1 MRISSS
7 AIFDTNVSLLN
18 QQHDKMLHSQQQ
30 LGTGRRMLTPADDPY
45 ASARALEISQSDSA
59 NTQYE
64 VNRNAAKHTA
74 TNSESILKS
83 VIELLQ
89 DVRTSAVQDG
99 SGVLT
104 PEDKQA
110 LATDL
115 RMRFDELIGLANS
128 TDGVGNYLFSG
139 YQGRTLPF
147 VLGNGG
153 VQYMADDGQRMVQVD
168 SSRQIAASESGADIF
183 MRIKN
188 GNGKFVVE
196 SSPYNQG
203 TAITSQGLVSNP
215 KLLTG
220 QSYQLKFS
228 VEMKNNQRV
237 VTYDIWDP
245 SQDQECDEPISAA
258 NPYKSGHVIEL
269 DGMQFDIKGE
279 PADGDVIN
287 ITPSVNESIFTTLE
301 DLIGALNAANEIGG
315 EAATTQYT
323 NHVNRALNNID
334 RALENIIT
342 LRTSLGSRLREI
354 DSLQVTGED
363 LGLQYKKKLSELQD
377 VDFNKA
383 VSDLNRQETSLT
395 AAQKSFKQ
403 VSDLS
408 LFNYI

>member
-7 AIFDTNVSLLN
+7 AIYDANTSLLN
-18 QQHDKMLHSQQQ
+18 QQQTKLLHTQQQ

-59 NTQYE
+59 NSQFE

-99 SGVLT
+99 NGILT

-115 RMRFDELIGLANS
+115 RGRFEELVGLANS

-147 VLGNGG
+147 IKNNSG
-153 VQYMADDGQRMVQVD
+153 VQYMADDGQRMIQVD

-188 GNGKFVVE
+188 GNGKFVVQ
-196 SSPYNQG
+196 SSQYNLG
-203 TAITSQGLVSNP
+203 TGVTSQGVVTDP

-220 QSYQLKFS
+220 QNYQLKFF
-228 VEMKNNQRV
+228 VEMKEGYPV
-237 VTYDIWDP
+237 TTYDILD
-245 SQDQECDEPISAA
+245 AA
-258 NPYKSGHVIEL
+258 TGEALSTCTPFKSGHVIEF
-269 DGMQFDIKGE
+269 DGMQFDISGV
-279 PADGDVIN
+279 PAHGDVFN
-287 ITPSVNESIFTTLE
+287 VTPSVNESVFTTLE
-301 DLIGALNAANEIGG
+301 NLIAALNSANSTGG
-315 EAATTQYT
+315 ETAAAHYT
-323 NHVNRALNNID
+323 NSVNRALNNID
-334 RALENIIT
+334 RGLENIIT
-342 LRTSLGSRLREI
+342 VRTSLGSRLREL

-383 VSDLNRQETSLT
+383 ISDLNQQQTSLT
-395 AAQKSFKQ
+395 AAQKTYKQ

-408 LFNYI
+408 LFNYL

>member
-1 MRISSS
+1 MRISSAS
-7 AIFDTNVSLLN
+7 IHDANVSLLN
-18 QQHDKMLHSQQQ
+18 QQNDKMLHTQQQ
-30 LGTGRRMLTPADDPY
+30 LGTGRRILTPADDPY

-83 VIELLQ
+83 VIDLLQ
-89 DVRTSAVQDG
+89 DVRTATVQDG

-104 PEDKQA
+104 REDKQA

-115 RMRFDELIGLANS
+115 RGRYEELIGLANS

-147 VLGNGG
+147 VKNNSG
-153 VQYMADDGQRMVQVD
+153 VQYMADDGQRMIQVD

-188 GNGKFVVE
+188 GNGKFTIQA
-196 SSPYNQG
+196 SPYNAG
-203 TAITSQGLVSNP
+203 TGITSQGVITNP

-228 VEMKNNQRV
+228 VEEKDHKRI
-237 VTYDIWDP
+237 VTYDVINPALDP
-245 SQDQECDEPISAA
+245 ECNEPISSG
-258 NPYKSGHVIEL
+258 NPYKSGHAIEL
-269 DGMQFDIKGE
+269 DGMQFDIQGE
-279 PADGDVIN
+279 PEDGDIFNV
-287 ITPSVNESIFTTLE
+287 TPSVNESIFTTLE
-301 DLIGALNAANEIGG
+301 NLMAALNTANDAGG
-315 EAATTQYT
+315 EAATAQYT
-323 NHVNRALNNID
+323 NNVNRALNNID
-334 RALENIIT
+334 RGLQNVIT
-342 LRTSLGSRLREI
+342 IRTSLGSRLREI
-354 DSLQVTGED
+354 DALQATGED

-377 VDFNKA
+377 VDFNKS
-383 VSDLNRQETSLT
+383 VSDLNQQQTSLT

>member
-1 MRISSS
+1 MRISSAS
-7 AIFDTNVSLLN
+7 IHDANVSLLN
-18 QQHDKMLHSQQQ
+18 QQHDKMLHTQQQ

-83 VIELLQ
+83 VIDLLQ
-89 DVRTSAVQDG
+89 DVRTSAVADG
-99 SGVLT
+99 NGILT
-104 PEDKQA
+104 PEDKRA
-110 LATDL
+110 LASDL
-115 RMRFDELIGLANS
+115 RGRFEELVGLANS

-139 YQGRTLPF
+139 YQGRTQPF
-147 VLGNGG
+147 IKTNGG
-153 VQYMADDGQRMVQVD
+153 VQYMADDGQRMIQVD

-188 GNGKFVVE
+188 GNGRFVVQ
-196 SSPYNQG
+196 SSQYNQG
-203 TAITSQGLVSNP
+203 TGITSQGIVTDP

-220 QSYQLKFS
+220 QSYQLKFV
-228 VEMKNNQRV
+228 VEVKDGYPV
-237 VTYDIWDP
+237 TTYDILDAETGEALTTCAP
-245 SQDQECDEPISAA
+245 F
-258 NPYKSGHVIEL
+258 KSGHAIEF
-269 DGMQFDIKGE
+269 DGMQFDITGT
-279 PADGDVIN
+279 PADGDEFNV
-287 ITPSVNESIFTTLE
+287 TPSINESVFTTID
-301 DLIGALNAANEIGG
+301 DLITALDSANSTGG
-315 EAATTQYT
+315 ESAKAQYV
-323 NHVNRALNNID
+323 NSVNRALNNID
-334 RALENIIT
+334 RAMENVIT
-342 LRTSLGSRLREI
+342 IRTSLGSRLREI
-354 DSLQVTGED
+354 DALQLTGED

-383 VSDLNRQETSLT
+383 VSDLNQQQTSLT